1 MLETYKSNLQKE
13 YNFELDLL
21 LYIIRWEI
29 FLFAQ
34 GKIYIILAP
43 GILMIF
49 LDEANFPRNLQ
60 RLT

>member
-13 YNFELDLL
+13 YNFEL
-21 LYIIRWEI
+21 EI
-29 FLFAQ
+29 PL
-34 GKIYIILAP
+34 ILAP

-49 LDEANFPRNLQ
+49 LDEVNFPRNLQ

>member
-1 MLETYKSNLQKE
+1 MLDTYKSNLQKE
-13 YNFELDLL
+13 YNFELELL
-21 LYIIRWEI
+21 LYISAYRT
-29 FLFAQ
+29 AQ

-49 LDEANFPRNLQ
+49 LDEVNFPRNLQ